1 VDDYEI
7 RIEPFPKRLR
17 VKFNGAWVADTTRA
31 VVLHETRHEPTYYVP
46 WDDIRAEFLR
56 KTEHRT
62 HCPFKGNAS
71 YWTLQV
77 AGATAE
83 NALWSYEDPSEDGAA
98 LKGYASFYR
107 DRVEALYEGDDE
119 LAFTEIAPAHGNAMV
134 AWLLRDAWKA
144 RSADELVGMLCD
156 CLTHNGVPLARM
168 TTAKR

>member
-71 YWTLQV
+71 Y
-77 AGATAE
+77 
-83 NALWSYEDPSEDGAA
+83 
-98 LKGYASFYR
+98 
-107 DRVEALYEGDDE
+107 
-119 LAFTEIAPAHGNAMV
+119 
-134 AWLLRDAWKA
+134 
-144 RSADELVGMLCD
+144 
-156 CLTHNGVPLARM
+156 
-168 TTAKR
+168 